1 MPTQR
6 ECRRNAE
13 TCLKLARETN
23 EIYARTALAE
33 LAIEFRKT
41 ANQLD
46 KQSRRPAASLARR
59 GLKLRRQA

>member
-1 MPTQR
+1 MPTPR

-23 EIYARTALAE
+23 EIYARAALAE
-33 LAIEFRKT
+33 LAIEFRKR

-46 KQSRRPAASLARR
+46 KQSRRPPASPARQWPR
-59 GLKLRRQA
+59 LRRQA